1 MSGHTVHDHIPNG
14 ATLAGTNEG
23 TCGAAGFANDGALAL
38 GSHLLEPFAGGKR
51 TDFFVGVVAHS
62 DGQTIKV
69 FLAGVLESVED
80 RDDTGLAVGATR
92 PRHLAVFNLE
102 GACGGGTV
110 GKHGVEVS
118 IEHDVE
124 LFGTGLVRRK
134 QTLAGLRAEVHKFRR
149 KTDGVEVALHDVGHL
164 GDAFAVGAAAV
175 EIDNFGEVLEV
186 GLEHLVC
193 P

>member
-1 MSGHTVHDHIPNG
+1 M
-14 ATLAGTNEG
+14 
-23 TCGAAGFANDGALAL
+23 
-38 GSHLLEPFAGGKR
+38 
-51 TDFFVGVVAHS
+51 
-62 DGQTIKV
+62 
-69 FLAGVLESVED
+69 
-80 RDDTGLAVGATR
+80 
-92 PRHLAVFNLE
+92 
-102 GACGGGTV
+102 
-110 GKHGVEVS
+110 S

-164 GDAFAVGAAAV
+164 GDAFAVGAGAV
-175 EIDNFGEVLEV
+175 EIDNFGVVLEV